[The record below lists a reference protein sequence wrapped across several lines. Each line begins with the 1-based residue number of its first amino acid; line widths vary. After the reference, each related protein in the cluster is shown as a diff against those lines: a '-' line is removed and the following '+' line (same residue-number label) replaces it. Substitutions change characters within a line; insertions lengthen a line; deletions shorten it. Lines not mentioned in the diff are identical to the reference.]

1 MICFP
6 NAKIN
11 IGLNIIEKRADG
23 FHNIESVMYPLRG
36 ILCDALEIVTS
47 SPALLLKQEK
57 GEKTAML
64 ITSGISIPGNENENL
79 CVKAYNLIKKDYPQ
93 VPAIEIHLHKAIPI
107 GAGLGGGSADAA
119 FFIRLLNDTFE
130 LGISWGEMHH
140 YARQLGSDCSFFVS
154 NKAAFAE
161 EKGDKFESINLDLS
175 GYYVAAV
182 YPNIHISTVEAYSL
196 VKPRILEQSNNRTI
210 EHSNVRTSNVP
221 MFECSLQELIKLPIE
236 KWRNKIVN
244 DFERPIFEKYPALKK
259 IKQQLYS
266 QGALYASMSGSGS
279 ALYGIFRKEPKVN
292 LPAGKAG
299 KKFGEYQVWE
309 GKFI

>member
-23 FHNIESVMYPLRG
+23 FHNIESVMVPLKG
-36 ILCDALEIVTS
+36 ILCDALEITS
-47 SPALLLKQEK
+47 SPTLLPREK
-57 GEKTAML
+57 GVTAKL
-64 ITSGISIPGNENENL
+64 ITSGIMIPGNAEDNL
-79 CVKAYNLIKKDYPQ
+79 CIKAYQLIKKDYPQ
-93 VPAIEIHLHKAIPI
+93 VPPIEIHLLKAIPI

-154 NKAAFAE
+154 NKPAFAE

-175 GYYVAAV
+175 GYHIAVV
-182 YPNIHISTVEAYSL
+182 YPDIHINTAKAYSDL
-196 VKPRILEQSNNRTI
+196 DKAEGRRQKANGRLED
-210 EHSNVRTSNVP
+210 
-221 MFECSLQELIKLPIE
+221 LIQLPIQ
-236 KWRNKIVN
+236 KWKKTIRN
-244 DFERPIFEKYPALKK
+244 DFEDSVFPKYPEIKK
-259 IKQQLYS
+259 IKEKLYS
-266 QGALYASMSGSGS
+266 LGAIYASMSGSGS
-279 ALYGIFRKEPKVN
+279 AVYGIFKKEPKVN

-299 KKFGEYQVWE
+299 KKFGDYQVWE
-309 GKFI
+309 GIFN